1 MIAGIMTWV
10 ESLFGDSGG
19 DHPLDRSKE
28 DHQVKRQEAEQKL
41 DELRTRR
48 DDLKAQLDEKQA
60 AYEEAQDAGDDERAQ
75 DHLRDAEEIKNK
87 LETVRGRIDEVSQQR
102 NFAANL
108 INTYEMRASHDD
120 EYWRQL
126 KEMDERTLFRA
137 FSKQEMEIDQMLGML
152 EKGTETTDEMIGSY
166 RETTEDMHRASD
178 LEAEWNNDTEESR
191 ISADDV
197 FESEDLGAV
206 GTDSSEDNL
215 ETN

>member
-1 MIAGIMTWV
+1 MIGGIMTWV
-10 ESLFGDSGG
+10 QSLFDDSGG
-19 DHPLDRSKE
+19 DHPLDRPKQ
-28 DHQVKRQEAEQKL
+28 DHQLKRKEAEQELEKL
-41 DELRTRR
+41 RAER
-48 DDLKAQLDEKQA
+48 DDLKEQLGKKRS
-60 AYEEAQDAGDDERAQ
+60 AYESAQEAGNDETAQ

-108 INTYEMRASHDD
+108 LNTYEMRASHDD

-126 KEMDERTLFRA
+126 KEMDEQTLFRA
-137 FSKQEMEIDQMLGML
+137 FSKQEMEVEQMLGML
-152 EKGTETTDEMIGSY
+152 EKGADTTDEMISSY

-178 LEAEWNNDTEESR
+178 LESEWSDGEESQ

-197 FESEDLGAV
+197 FETDDLGSV
-206 GTDSSEDNL
+206 ETDTSEDNI